1 MLVLKKILINEEKI
15 KIVSSDIF
23 LSIEVIQY
31 IILKIKKIF
40 SLKLKILL

>member
-1 MLVLKKILINEEKI
+1 MLVLKKILINEENI

>member
-23 LSIEVIQY
+23 LSIEVMQY